1 MGRRRRTERH
11 NLIFAWLASACG
23 RRDTT
28 ERPTRVSFFDE
39 DDEPTRRAPRPR
51 RPPAGRV
58 DPQTLWTRRAVAI
71 GVGVL
76 VFIFLVVVVNA
87 CQDSRRKN
95 SLRNYNREAGQII
108 AQSDNDVGAPF
119 FETLGQGASQS
130 TEDLQAQISSLRAT
144 ADTNLKQAKKL
155 DTPGDLADAQQSLL
169 IALEERRDGLQYIA
183 EKVAT
188 ALGNEGD
195 VADDALTQIAGQ
207 MQAFLASDVLIRTRV
222 TPEIKSVLRDKD
234 VVADALT
241 TKGFLPGFSWLQ
253 PAFVAGKL
261 GTQLTN
267 GGSSGNGNNTN
278 NGKIAPG
285 LHGNGL
291 TSTKVNGVTLQPG
304 ETGSSK
310 VPLEGDLNFVV
321 TFANQ
326 GENTEFDVPV
336 QVTLQGTSGK
346 DITGKKTV
354 DTIAQGESAEVS
366 VPLSRKPTAGDVYT
380 VNVEVKP
387 VPGEK
392 KTDNNKSTYNV
403 LFQ

>member
-1 MGRRRRTERH
+1 
-11 NLIFAWLASACG
+11 
-23 RRDTT
+23 
-28 ERPTRVSFFDE
+28 VSFFDE

-51 RPPAGRV
+51 RTAPAGGDRL

-76 VFIFLVVVVNA
+76 LIIFLAVVINA

-95 SLRNYNREAGQII
+95 SLRNYNREAQRII
-108 AQSDNDVGAPF
+108 TQSDDEVGAPF

-130 TEDLQAQISSLRAT
+130 PEDLQTQISSLRAT
-144 ADTNLKQAKKL
+144 ADTNLKQARNL
-155 DTPGDLADAQQSLL
+155 STPGDLVGAQQSLL
-169 IALEERRDGLQYIA
+169 IAMELRRDGLQYIS
-183 EKVAT
+183 ERVAT

-195 VADDALTQIAGQ
+195 VANQAIEGITGQ
-207 MQAFLASDVLIRTRV
+207 MQAFLASDVLVRTRV
-222 TPEIKSVLRDKD
+222 TPLIRDVLKQND
-234 VVADALT
+234 VVAQPTA

-253 PAFVAGKL
+253 PAYVADQL
-261 GTQLTN
+261 GTRLTN
-267 GGSSGNGNNTN
+267 SSGGTRT
-278 NGKIAPG
+278 NGKVAPG
-285 LHGNGL
+285 LHGDGL
-291 TSTKVNGVTLQPG
+291 VSTKVNNVTLQPDPAAN
-304 ETGSSK
+304 K
-310 VPLEGDLNFVV
+310 VPVAGDLTFVV
-321 TFANQ
+321 EFANQ

-336 QVTLQGTSGK
+336 QVTLQGGTGK

-354 DTIAQGESAEVS
+354 DTIANGESATVN
-366 VPLSRKPTAGDVYT
+366 VPLSRKPTAGEVYT